1 MEGIQAAIANPYQ
14 SGVAIAKNLQRQ
26 NQQLPQLPQTASM
39 ARVFNLHRQKTRPR
53 HPTTLD
59 NFEVNCHFIPDI
71 LDTWQLQVGERI
83 HVIWSSKKQRE
94 LLSTSKT
101 WYMDGTFRLVKEPF
115 KQLYCIHSFITDGTS
130 IKQVPLLFVL
140 MSGKRTSDYK
150 RLFQV
155 VKKELGTINV
165 TEIVADFE
173 ASVWK
178 AITREFPAVRIRGC
192 IFHWTQAVWRNVQ
205 QNGLQVPYMKDA
217 ATHSYIRRLL
227 ALPMLPHEHIA
238 PVFESIRQDT
248 TEALTKLNT
257 YINKYWVHSKVF
269 PPKSWSAFYRTTR
282 TNNDVESWHGA
293 LNRRAGKN
301 NLPLYLLAQLLGEEA
316 ENVSVEIQ
324 LVSDGKLA
332 RYQRRAYK
340 KIQGRLF
347 SAWEEYLQRESRNI
361 RDARILLKKV
371 AGIYG
376 PRQ

>member
-1 MEGIQAAIANPYQ
+1 MNFVAKNFSASSNKLLGLKLSNPYILMIT
-14 SGVAIAKNLQRQ
+14 VFAKIA
-26 NQQLPQLPQTASM
+26 
-39 ARVFNLHRQKTRPR
+39 
-53 HPTTLD
+53 
-59 NFEVNCHFIPDI
+59 
-71 LDTWQLQVGERI
+71 
-83 HVIWSSKKQRE
+83 
-94 LLSTSKT
+94 
-101 WYMDGTFRLVKEPF
+101 
-115 KQLYCIHSFITDGTS
+115 
-130 IKQVPLLFVL
+130 LF
-140 MSGKRTSDYK
+140 
-150 RLFQV
+150 
-155 VKKELGTINV
+155 
-165 TEIVADFE
+165 TEMGSADFE

-238 PVFESIRQDT
+238 PVFESTRQDT

>member
-1 MEGIQAAIANPYQ
+1 
-14 SGVAIAKNLQRQ
+14 
-26 NQQLPQLPQTASM
+26 M

-155 VKKELGTINV
+155 VKKELGTISV